1 MMSFK
6 FIQRLLVSLL
16 LLISLSGCGGGGG
29 STSSTDTST
38 DTSSNTVVVT
48 GFAGPFISGTATAFK
63 ITAGQK
69 GEQLAVTRLDNKG
82 RATLDIGD
90 YTGEFQIEIV
100 GVYVDEA
107 TGNNITL
114 AADAPLIALSTGIS
128 SSIEVAVTPLT
139 HIAQQYARSLGLD
152 KDTILEANRRIA
164 ELLLGDENLDLLAII
179 PVDATEATPESAA
192 ISDVMYGQVLAAI
205 SQGGALLLTNLS
217 SAIIQNG
224 DINTVNDE
232 LADTWNTIRDTK
244 LRRAG
249 AASENN
255 DVDASNTLFTNLR
268 RDRPKVKAGR
278 DQSVRSQ
285 ETVTLTATLT
295 EGAASIASTIWTQ
308 VGANDTTQVT
318 LKDASTSVTSFTAP
332 NVNTPTELKFKVLVT
347 DSNGIKA
354 RGRIRI
360 TVNPASS
367 TVILPVADAG
377 NSQSVNEG
385 SVVTLNS
392 AASSHDP
399 AKVLTRNWTQ
409 RAGTTVTLSDSGAIL
424 PTFTAPAVNQQELLV
439 FELEITDSDGNRSV
453 DTTVVLVN
461 DTRTGGG
468 DSVLDTD
475 NDNIPND
482 IDPDDDNDGISDVTE
497 VANGTNPLLADS
509 DGDQVNDDKDEF
521 PLDNTRAT
529 SVAKAHRLLVQASFG
544 ATSSEINS
552 VVASGIEAWVD
563 QQLAASSAYDNDGD
577 KHQSHLQRTI
587 EIALAAEPTKD
598 WSETTVFN
606 KAIGSFRADDYQ
618 LSAWWEN
625 SLGHPTKTAHGQDQ
639 LRQRVAYALSQL
651 LVTSTSAAPLDRRGE
666 GLAFYYDL
674 LAKHAFGNYRDLLG
688 DVARSPTMG
697 VFLSHQGN
705 KKANP
710 TLGVRPDENFAREL
724 IQLFTIGLIELNI
737 DGSANY
743 DANPNSVSDSGT
755 TLIPTYTQTDVEELA
770 KVMTGWDLVSNNRYG
785 NAASRQGDYTQ
796 AMEFTASEHEDEVAE
811 GGDGQV
817 TILGKTFALNA
828 GSDQSG
834 LDEALDI
841 IFSHPNLAPFVSR
854 HLIVRLVTSNPTP
867 AYIARVA
874 TVFNDNGR
882 GIKGDLKAVVR
893 AILLDDEA
901 RNITNLN
908 NANFG
913 KAKEPLLA
921 YTQLLRAFN
930 VRPLDGRLSADGTT
944 KINGVYHLNN
954 PANQFGQGPLRSPS
968 VFNFYSKDFIPSDA
982 YFSAN
987 QLVAPELEIQTDQIL
1002 VEFNNIV
1009 LSQVNTYEKNKIT
1022 RIDNKTLAEF
1032 AATQSASKRSI
1043 MLIDFDTE
1051 LALFE
1056 RALDGDSNGDF
1067 ANMEAT
1073 DSDGIRFKAKAVD
1086 ALLIHLD
1093 RLLLGQTMTTE
1104 YRAAIKHY
1112 LMNARGT
1119 RNNNDFVEAR
1129 EVIKDAVRFI
1139 VTSSSFMIQK

>member
-1 MMSFK
+1 MMPFK
-6 FIQRLLVSLL
+6 FIQRLLLSLL
-16 LLISLSGCGGGGG
+16 FIALSGCGGGGS
-29 STSSTDTST
+29 STNGTDTST
-38 DTSSNTVVVT
+38 DTSSNTVAVT

-63 ITAGQK
+63 ITSGQK
-69 GEQLAVTRLDNKG
+69 GDQLAVASLDANG

-90 YTGEFQIEIV
+90 YTGVFQIEII
-100 GVYVDEA
+100 GEYIDEA
-107 TGNNITL
+107 TGNTFTIT
-114 AADAPLIALSTGIS
+114 ADAPLIALFTGTS
-128 SSIEVAVTPLT
+128 ADIEVAVTPLT
-139 HIAQQYARSLGLD
+139 HIAQQYARSLGVD
-152 KDTILEANRRIA
+152 KETILEANKRIA
-164 ELLLGDENLDLLAII
+164 ELLLGDEELDLLTII
-179 PVDATEATPESAA
+179 PVDATTAIPEGTATLRV
-192 ISDVMYGQVLAAI
+192 IHGQVLAAI
-205 SQGGALLLTNLS
+205 SQGGDSLLANLS
-217 SAIIQNG
+217 NAIIQNG
-224 DINTVNDE
+224 DINTVNDT
-232 LADTWNTIRDTK
+232 LADAWNTIRDTK

-255 DVDASNTLFTNLR
+255 DVEASNTLFTKLR
-268 RDRPKVKAGR
+268 RDRPKVRVGR
-278 DQSVRSQ
+278 DQSVRSA
-285 ETVTLTATLT
+285 ETVRLTASLT
-295 EGAASIASTIWTQ
+295 EGAASIASIVWTH
-308 VGANDTTQVT
+308 VDASDTTQVT
-318 LKDASTSVTSFTAP
+318 LKDASTQTASFIAP
-332 NVNTPTELKFKVLVT
+332 NVSTPTKLKFNVLVT
-347 DSNGIKA
+347 DSNGLKA
-354 RGRIRI
+354 RDHIRI
-360 TVNPASS
+360 TINPASS

-385 SVVTLNS
+385 ALVTLNS

-399 AKVLTRNWTQ
+399 ANVLTRSWTQ
-409 RAGTTVTLSDSGAIL
+409 LSGLGVTLSSSSAIL
-424 PTFTAPAVNQQELLV
+424 PTFTAPEVDQQALLV
-439 FELEITDSDGNRSV
+439 FGLDITDSEGNRSV

-461 DTRTGGG
+461 DTTTTGG

-482 IDPDDDNDGISDVTE
+482 IDPDDDNDGVSDVDE
-497 VANGTNPLLADS
+497 IANGTNPLLADS

-521 PLDNTRAT
+521 PLDNTKAT
-529 SVAKAHRLLVQASFG
+529 SIEKAHRLLVQASFG
-544 ATSSEINS
+544 ATRSELDS
-552 VVASGIEAWVD
+552 VVATGIEAWVD
-563 QQLAASSAYDNDGD
+563 QQLSASSAYDNASDH
-577 KHQSHLQRTI
+577 HQSHLQRTI
-587 EIALAAEPTKD
+587 EIALAAEPTQD

-606 KAIGSFRADDYQ
+606 KTYASFRTKNYQ

-625 SLGHPTKTAHGQDQ
+625 ALGHPSNTEHGQDQ

-651 LVTSTSAAPLDRRGE
+651 LVASVSAPPLHRRGE

-697 VFLSHQGN
+697 IFLSHQGN
-705 KKANP
+705 KKADP
-710 TLGVRPDENFAREL
+710 SLGVRPDENFAREL
-724 IQLFTIGLIELNI
+724 IQLFTIGLIELNV
-737 DGSANY
+737 DGSPNY
-743 DANPNSVSDSGT
+743 DADPNSIADSGS
-755 TLIPTYTQTDVEELA
+755 TLVPTYTQTDVEELA

-785 NAASRQGDYTQ
+785 NAVSRQGDYTQ

-817 TILGKTFALNA
+817 TVLGHRFALNS

-834 LDEALDI
+834 LDAALDI
-841 IFSHPNLAPFVSR
+841 IFAHPNLAPFVSR

-867 AYIARVA
+867 AYVGRVA
-874 TVFNDNGR
+874 AVFNDNGR

-901 RNITNLN
+901 RNLSNVTNTR
-908 NANFG
+908 FG

-921 YTQLLRAFN
+921 YTQFLRAFN
-930 VRPLDGRLSADGTT
+930 VQPLEGWLSTDKMT
-944 KINGVYHLNN
+944 KINGVYQMNT

-968 VFNFYSKDFIPSDA
+968 VFNFYSRDFIPSDA
-982 YFSAN
+982 HFSAN

-1002 VEFNNIV
+1002 VELNNIV
-1009 LSQVNTYEKNKIT
+1009 LSQVKTYEKNKIT
-1022 RIDNKTLAEF
+1022 RVDNKTLAEF
-1032 AATQSASKRSI
+1032 AVTQSTSKKSI

-1056 RALDGDSNGDF
+1056 RTLDGDSNGDF
-1067 ANMEAT
+1067 SNMEAT

-1093 RLLLGQTMTTE
+1093 RLLLGNTMTIE
-1104 YRAAIKHY
+1104 YRAAVKHY

-1119 RNNNDFVEAR
+1119 RNNNDFIEAR